1 MSSLGIAF
9 LIWMGAMTVIAIET
23 QWRVR
28 RLEKR
33 LVDVER
39 VADYV
44 KFEQRGRSDRRKEW
58 I

>member
-1 MSSLGIAF
+1 MSGLDIAF
-9 LIWMGAMTVIAIET
+9 LIWMASATVIAIDT
-23 QWRVR
+23 HRSVG

-44 KFEQRGRSDRRKEW
+44 KFEQMDRPERRKEW

>member
-1 MSSLGIAF
+1 MSGLSIAF
-9 LIWMGAMTVIAIET
+9 LIWMASTTIIAIDM
-23 QWRVR
+23 WWNVR

-44 KFEQRGRSDRRKEW
+44 KFEQMDISDRRKEW

>member
-1 MSSLGIAF
+1 MSGLDIAF
-9 LIWMGAMTVIAIET
+9 LIWMASATFIAIDT
-23 QWRVR
+23 HRRVR
-28 RLEKR
+28 CIEKR

-44 KFEQRGRSDRRKEW
+44 KFQQMGRSGRRKEW

>member
-1 MSSLGIAF
+1 MSGLSIAF
-9 LIWMGAMTVIAIET
+9 LIWMASTTIIVIDMR
-23 QWRVR
+23 WNVR

-44 KFEQRGRSDRRKEW
+44 KFEQRDRSDRRKEW